1 MTPMSVARS
10 HFGTTVSD
18 RRIYCLGGYDSIHY
32 LNTVE
37 KFNPVANRWHC
48 VNAMQ
53 LTRFAVG
60 AATLFVPV
68 HKLIAYLD

>member
-10 HFGTTVSD
+10 HFGTTVSNN
-18 RRIYCLGGYDSIHY
+18 RIYCLGGYDSIHY

-48 VNAMQ
+48 IHAMQ
-53 LTRFAVG
+53 VRRFAVG
-60 AATLFVPV
+60 AATLLVPLYKQV
-68 HKLIAYLD
+68 AY